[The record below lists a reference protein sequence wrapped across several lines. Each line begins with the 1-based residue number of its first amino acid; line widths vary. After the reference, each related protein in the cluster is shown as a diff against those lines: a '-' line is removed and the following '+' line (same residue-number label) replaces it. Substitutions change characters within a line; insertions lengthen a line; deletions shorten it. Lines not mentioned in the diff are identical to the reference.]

1 MNILG
6 VAVTLSSGDYIR
18 VNPWIIV
25 MMTSIGVVVVVVV
38 VVIPKVAITI
48 STGVD
53 HQIAMMT
60 VGEIGLLHI

>member
-1 MNILG
+1 M
-6 VAVTLSSGDYIR
+6 TLIAAIIG

-25 MMTSIGVVVVVVV
+25 MMTSIGVVEVV

>member
-38 VVIPKVAITI
+38 VIPKVAITI

-53 HQIAMMT
+53 HHQIAMMT
-60 VGEIGLLHI
+60 VGEIGLLHT

>member
-1 MNILG
+1 
-6 VAVTLSSGDYIR
+6 
-18 VNPWIIV
+18 
-25 MMTSIGVVVVVVV
+25 MMMSIGVVEVV

-48 STGVD
+48 SMGVD

>member
-6 VAVTLSSGDYIR
+6 VAVTLSSGDY
-18 VNPWIIV
+18 
-25 MMTSIGVVVVVVV
+25 GVVVV

-60 VGEIGLLHI
+60 VGEIGLLHT